1 MRALL
6 AVSLLA
12 LLYPAAALA
21 QQPAAPPAA
30 ASPSAA
36 PSAPAT
42 SPNAS
47 AEPAKKA
54 AGGAAKRGGDITRE
68 EYVERAKANAEK
80 RFDKM
85 DADHDGV
92 LTADERHAYRE
103 GHTRH
108 RATPA
113 PASH

>member
-6 AVSLLA
+6 ALSLLA
-12 LLYPAAALA
+12 LFYPAAALA
-21 QQPAAPPAA
+21 QQPAAAP
-30 ASPSAA
+30 PSAA
-36 PSAPAT
+36 PSAAPSA
-42 SPNAS
+42 PNAS

-54 AGGAAKRGGDITRE
+54 TGAAAKRGGDITRE

-108 RATPA
+108 RAAPA